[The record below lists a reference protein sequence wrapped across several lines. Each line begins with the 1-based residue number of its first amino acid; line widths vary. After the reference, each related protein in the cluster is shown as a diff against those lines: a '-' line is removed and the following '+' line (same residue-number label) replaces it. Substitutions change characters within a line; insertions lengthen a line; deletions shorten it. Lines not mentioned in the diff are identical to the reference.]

1 MTDPRNILQ
10 SMFGTNNRFANFGNL
25 IVKMRVKG
33 FRCHADTTIDID
45 SPITAFCGMNG
56 TGKSTL
62 LQLAASCYA
71 SPDPVVS
78 PYYLRDFIVVGP
90 LDPTPFTANAAVEY
104 KYLNDTVALKT
115 LTLSRNAHNSRW
127 QGYTRRPKRLVYFAG
142 IGLYLPKI
150 EQRDFFVRH
159 ASHLQLLNR
168 ENVSTEIKEWTCKI
182 LGVNYEEV
190 CSHNIRYAN
199 QTKKVGEVK
208 RSGVSYSE
216 AHMGFGEGRSLYL
229 IHMLEEI
236 PNQSLVLI
244 EEPETSLH
252 PYAQH
257 QFGKYLVDVTSRKH
271 HQVLL
276 TTHSEFIL
284 EALHSQSRI
293 YLYKT
298 GGGISSVV
306 GLTSLQAKSLMDEG
320 IAKALNV
327 LVEDNVGL
335 AVLREIVRRV
345 DPEFLK
351 SIGIYVGGDENVIA
365 TVVRTL
371 RPTGIP
377 LAAVRDGD
385 MAAIPHENIFK
396 LPGTLPPEKEMFQ
409 SLTVKALFQDTYN
422 VNLDDFA
429 ATINDVDHH
438 EWFARLAQRI
448 NQDESALIM
457 EASRA
462 YVGGVTDNDR
472 VSLVTLLKE
481 TTRR

>member
-1 MTDPRNILQ
+1 
-10 SMFGTNNRFANFGNL
+10 
-25 IVKMRVKG
+25 
-33 FRCHADTTIDID
+33 
-45 SPITAFCGMNG
+45 
-56 TGKSTL
+56 
-62 LQLAASCYA
+62 
-71 SPDPVVS
+71 
-78 PYYLRDFIVVGP
+78 
-90 LDPTPFTANAAVEY
+90 
-104 KYLNDTVALKT
+104 
-115 LTLSRNAHNSRW
+115 
-127 QGYTRRPKRLVYFAG
+127 
-142 IGLYLPKI
+142 
-150 EQRDFFVRH
+150 
-159 ASHLQLLNR
+159 
-168 ENVSTEIKEWTCKI
+168 
-182 LGVNYEEV
+182 
-190 CSHNIRYAN
+190 
-199 QTKKVGEVK
+199 
-208 RSGVSYSE
+208 
-216 AHMGFGEGRSLYL
+216 
-229 IHMLEEI
+229 
-236 PNQSLVLI
+236 
-244 EEPETSLH
+244 
-252 PYAQH
+252 
-257 QFGKYLVDVTSRKH
+257 
-271 HQVLL
+271 
-276 TTHSEFIL
+276 
-284 EALHSQSRI
+284 
-293 YLYKT
+293 
-298 GGGISSVV
+298 
-306 GLTSLQAKSLMDEG
+306 MDEG